1 MRQTLFLATI
11 CGFTLVTAGQSD
23 EPCRDPRDVVTPK
36 VPDKLCRVTLAQDE
50 LGGEI
55 DRRLQNLIYKHFM
68 VLDLDANW
76 LEHFRHRRDRGDQ
89 QFVYYGV
96 GKVLDA
102 GSLFAAYT
110 GDPAVAART
119 QYLSDEL
126 VKSRDADGY
135 MGFWSVEPGH
145 RQDQINWILHE
156 QEYINL
162 AFVRNY
168 RCTGNPQALANA
180 RAMADHILKTFPTPQ
195 NPCCD
200 AGEIC
205 TAGLPEGMLELYRVT
220 GDKRYFD
227 FAADVPH
234 GNNRGEI
241 QLASL
246 RTWEQDFSRRPC
258 HVYVML
264 ARCYAQSELY
274 RLTGEDDLLRM
285 SRFMRNELL
294 KNGAGGMLVTGSCS
308 EGEHFTYNQNGRGAI
323 GESCV
328 TAYVLRWMDSLMRLE
343 GDMRYGDVIERTV
356 YNALFAAN
364 SPDGRWIRYFTPFTG
379 DRTYDTRDSFC
390 CCGNYRRAVAE
401 LPQKVYYRTPNG
413 GIAVNLF
420 TNSQKSFDVAGTSV
434 TLRQRTSYPN
444 SGGVRLTISTPTPA
458 SFPLQI
464 RTPHWCSAIEFRV
477 NQEAPVKVDP
487 HAQELGRYV
496 LIREW
501 KDGDVIQIAMPM
513 EWRLVRGR
521 GVQDGFVALLRGP
534 IVYCIGKDQNA
545 ELFAKCSEPR
555 NLVIDPASLGE
566 PTSDSTLRPDGLRVT
581 AKAWLN
587 ADRSGETVP
596 VVLTEFIDPSGQDV
610 YFRVPDLADTKP
622 VPLVDDEL
630 VSWPNEYANAHIL
643 GAFYGPKV
651 AGDLADVFEL
661 RGDVVADLAANYV
674 NPAGQANLPA
684 VFPDSAGGQWEL
696 SNCRNGGLLSTAAPE
711 DVKHLSSQFK
721 AFGTPLGYA
730 YGLEGQADELGFVSG
745 YAPSDRQEDAWR
757 VHYTENMFDQVV
769 AAGERREFLYTHP
782 VSDAA
787 SYSVFRWSPAKE
799 LRDKELVLSGTLFS
813 NLGNGVECRIIR
825 WKDSQ
830 AYDVIGTFNTKD
842 QTVAKCGTS
851 SFVVPIAAGTVG
863 EHIDF
868 VLHNAGNHMCD
879 ATAIRLRVL
888 ANVRK
893 PVAQVNVTKILQSQ
907 YHNRLVTSLGPY
919 KSLFGDVAPGQ
930 ENSLKVKVSYWQ
942 QGIVKYLEF
951 APDAPLDLH
960 VPKP

>member
-1 MRQTLFLATI
+1 MRSISFLAAF
-11 CGFTLVTAGQSD
+11 CGLCFVAAGQGA
-23 EPCRDPRDVVTPK
+23 EPCRDAYDVVTPK
-36 VPDKLCRVTLAQDE
+36 VPDRLCRVTLNHQE

-55 DRRLQNLIYKHFM
+55 DRRLQNLVYKHFM
-68 VLDLDANW
+68 VLDLEANW

-119 QYLSDEL
+119 QYISDEL
-126 VKSRDADGY
+126 VKSRDEDGY

-180 RAMADHILKTFPTPQ
+180 RAMADHILQTFPTPQ
-195 NPCCD
+195 NPVCD

-246 RTWEQDFSRRPC
+246 RSWEQDFSRRPC

-264 ARCYAQSELY
+264 ARCYAQTELY

-294 KNGAGGMLVTGSCS
+294 KQTAGGMLVTGSCS

-420 TNSQKSFDVAGTSV
+420 TNSQKSFDVQGTVV
-434 TLRQRTSYPN
+434 TLRQETAYPN
-444 SGGVRLTISTPTPA
+444 DGEVTLTIAAKSNAT
-458 SFPLQI
+458 FPLQI
-464 RTPHWCSAIEFRV
+464 RTPRWCREITFRV

-487 HAQELGRYV
+487 QAQELGRYE
-496 LIREW
+496 LNREW
-501 KDGDVIQIAMPM
+501 KDGDVIRISMPM
-513 EWRLVRGR
+513 EWRFVRGR
-521 GVQDGFVALLRGP
+521 GVQDGRVTLLRGP
-534 IVYCIGKDQNA
+534 IVYCIGKDHNA
-545 ELFAKCSEPR
+545 ELLAKCPEPR
-555 NLVIDPASLGE
+555 NLVIDPSSLGA
-566 PTSDSTLRPDGLRVT
+566 PISDATLRPDGLRVT

-587 ADRSGETVP
+587 ADRTGEVVP

-610 YFRVPDLADTKP
+610 YFQVPDLADTNP

-643 GAFYGPKV
+643 DAYYGPRMS
-651 AGDLADVFEL
+651 GDLADLFEL

-674 NPAGQANLPA
+674 NPAGKSNVSAE
-684 VFPDSAGGQWEL
+684 FPDSAGGKWEL
-696 SNCRNGGLLSTAAPE
+696 INCRNGGLLSTAAPE
-711 DVKHLSSQFK
+711 DVKRLNSQFK

-730 YGLEGQADELGFVSG
+730 YGLEGQADELGFVSD
-745 YAPSDRQEDAWR
+745 YSPSDRQEDVWR

-782 VSDAA
+782 VADAA
-787 SYSVFRWSPAKE
+787 SYSIFRWSPAKE
-799 LRDKELVLSGTLFS
+799 LKGKEIVLSGTLFS
-813 NLGNGVECRIIR
+813 NLGNGIECRIIN
-825 WKDSQ
+825 WQDSQ
-830 AYDVIGTFNTKD
+830 SYDVIGTFNTKD
-842 QTVAKCGTS
+842 LTVSKCGTS
-851 SFVVPIAAGTVG
+851 SFNVPIAVGKVG

-868 VLHNAGNHMCD
+868 VLHNAGNHVCD

-888 ANVRK
+888 TNVRK
-893 PVAQVNVTKILQSQ
+893 PVAQTNVTKILQSQ
-907 YHNRLVTSLGPY
+907 YHNRLVTPLESY

-930 ENSLKVKVSYWQ
+930 EKTLKVKVSYWQ

-951 APDAPLDLH
+951 ASDAPLDLTSS
-960 VPKP
+960 KP